1 MRDSPQ
7 LTHVRHDDLMAQFL
21 QLLADPDRVR
31 PRFHRNP
38 CWRQIS
44 EPLRDGLRCCP
55 ETASTNDL
63 SAFVEDAVVAPDTA
77 KIDPDRHLHPGV
89 PAWNFRDEM
98 LLASSWGTVSPIRK
112 DMAHPIYRYRSTSMS
127 TSVISRLRGSW
138 FSCSMWISRCTVCS
152 TKARPQPLS

>member
-1 MRDSPQ
+1 LFDGAMGDRTQDLRIQARETGKLLSISVVALAVAVIDRPQ

-21 QLLADPDRVR
+21 QLLADPGSVR

-63 SAFVEDAVVAPDTA
+63 SAFVEGAVVAPDIA
-77 KIDPDRHLHPGV
+77 KIDPDRHLDLV
-89 PAWNFRDEM
+89 LSAWNFRDEM
-98 LLASSWGTVSPIRK
+98 LRWLLQGNSLSDPK
-112 DMAHPIYRYRSTSMS
+112 DLLIPFIVTDPPR
-127 TSVISRLRGSW
+127 
-138 FSCSMWISRCTVCS
+138 
-152 TKARPQPLS
+152 